1 MRRNFDYVTFADY
14 ESDIKESTSQAL
26 AAIAAM
32 KERAERAER
41 TLAAVVLAAGEVVVP
56 DHMLMDRSK
65 IELTTWR
72 NEVDRTYRF
81 SASRT

>member
-1 MRRNFDYVTFADY
+1 MRQNFDYVTFADY
-14 ESDIKESTSQAL
+14 ESDMKESTGQAL

-32 KERAERAER
+32 KQRAERAER
-41 TLAAVVLAAGEVVVP
+41 TLAAVVLAAGEIIVS
-56 DHMLMDRSK
+56 DDMLMDRSK

-81 SASRT
+81 SAKRA